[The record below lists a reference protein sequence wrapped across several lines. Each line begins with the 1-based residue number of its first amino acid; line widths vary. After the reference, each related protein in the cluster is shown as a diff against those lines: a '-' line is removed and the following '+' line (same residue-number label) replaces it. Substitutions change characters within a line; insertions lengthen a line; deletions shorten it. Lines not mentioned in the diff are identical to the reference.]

1 MKKII
6 IVGDNEFAEI
16 ASVYFAKDYSCET
29 VAFAVEKNY
38 ISRDKILGIPVV
50 AYEDLLALYN
60 PKEYAFF
67 AAPVY
72 TQLNRL
78 RQRFYEQCKGWGYEP
93 LSYISP
99 HAFVWENVEIGENTF
114 IFEDNIVQYNA
125 RIGNNVIL
133 WSGNHIG
140 HSAVVDE
147 VKAELTPE
155 FLATYPE
162 PERFLGL
169 LAEYLG
175 VERANLC
182 VTNGSDMAIR
192 YIFEVFGRPGSSV
205 LTVSPSFEMYR
216 INCLIFGLT
225 HKPVVYN
232 ADFTLDFDVYVCI
245 CVYVFVYVCTYMPV
259 CVCVCVDV
267 YICMCVR
274 DM

>member
-140 HSAVVDE
+140 HSAVIEDNCFISSHV
-147 VKAELTPE
+147 VVSGYTQVGANS
-155 FLATYPE
+155 
-162 PERFLGL
+162 FLGVNSAL
-169 LAEYLG
+169 GNNITFPKNSILAAGAVMTKTSDKAGGIYAGNPAKIMAKTAYEYFG
-175 VERANLC
+175 VE
-182 VTNGSDMAIR
+182 
-192 YIFEVFGRPGSSV
+192 E
-205 LTVSPSFEMYR
+205 
-216 INCLIFGLT
+216 
-225 HKPVVYN
+225 
-232 ADFTLDFDVYVCI
+232 
-245 CVYVFVYVCTYMPV
+245 
-259 CVCVCVDV
+259 
-267 YICMCVR
+267 
-274 DM
+274 